1 MEEKYKITD
10 ENLMKLSLEVIKFF
24 HESMK
29 ERLKD
34 LIQTS
39 RDTTERS
46 YKLISIYI
54 GLITFGL
61 GYLYANLDFN
71 ATCYAIITLL
81 AGIIRATYYILLVLL
96 PRTYMPMGRNFQE
109 LQPNEYA
116 NGWDEEVAKK
126 TELQQKLILRN
137 EIISL
142 NNAIETQH
150 QSNIKRVEQYR
161 HSLNST
167 IWGIVASVV
176 IFILFSFL

>member
-1 MEEKYKITD
+1 MEEKGKITD
-10 ENLMKLSLEVIKFF
+10 ENLMKLSLESIKFF

-54 GLITFGL
+54 GLLTFGF

-81 AGIIRATYYILLVLL
+81 VGIIRATYFILLVLL
-96 PRTYMPMGRNFQE
+96 PRTYMPMGRNFGE

-116 NGWDEEVAKK
+116 NGWNEKVT

-142 NNAIETQH
+142 NDAIETQH
-150 QSNIKRVEQYR
+150 KSNIKRVKQYR

-167 IWGIVASVV
+167 IWGIVASTV